1 MGSVAAVSG
10 RPDGVVN
17 NQEYPQYKPEK
28 YRLKFRLNCNEYPA
42 LLTPLTGKAAPTRN
56 INVTFLSFLSA
67 ACDSSLY
74 TSAQIATGDR
84 PMPMSNL
91 SNLFGRSP
99 IKPIQEH
106 MATAHK
112 AAEQLVP
119 FFAAS
124 GRGDWQEA
132 ATIQHRISDIEHE
145 ADKLKKNIRL
155 HLPKSL
161 FMPVPRSDLLEL
173 LSMQDQIANC
183 AKDIAG
189 IMFGRQ
195 MQIPVSL
202 QDNMTEFVDAA
213 VATSAQALKAIN
225 ELDELLEAGFSG
237 REVQIVEK
245 LIEELDHLEHHTD
258 ELEVTIRAGLFAI
271 ETELPPVEVMFLYKV
286 FDWVGDLADKAEKVG
301 TRLQL
306 LLAR

>member
-1 MGSVAAVSG
+1 M
-10 RPDGVVN
+10 
-17 NQEYPQYKPEK
+17 
-28 YRLKFRLNCNEYPA
+28 
-42 LLTPLTGKAAPTRN
+42 PL
-56 INVTFLSFLSA
+56 
-67 ACDSSLY
+67 
-74 TSAQIATGDR
+74 
-84 PMPMSNL
+84 SNPL

-106 MATAHK
+106 MAIAHA
-112 AAEQLVP
+112 AAEQLIP
-119 FFAAS
+119 FFEGS
-124 GRGDWQEA
+124 GQANWQDAEIA
-132 ATIQHRISDIEHE
+132 NKKIRQLEHE

-173 LSMQDQIANC
+173 LAMQDNIANR

-195 MQIPVSL
+195 MVVPASL
-202 QDNMTEFVDAA
+202 QPKMQEFVIAA
-213 VATSAQALKAIN
+213 VATSAQALTAIN

-237 REVQIVEK
+237 REVKIVEQ
-245 LIEELDHLEHHTD
+245 LIEELDVLEHKTD
-258 ELEVTIRAGLFAI
+258 KLEVVIRSALFAI
-271 ETELPPVEVMFLYKV
+271 ETQLPPVEVMFLYKV
-286 FDWVGDLADKAEKVG
+286 FDWVGELANCAQKVG